1 MKLRFSEKV
10 IGFIINCDLD
20 KLRKLTVQSLAE
32 EFEYNRSYF
41 SIKFKK
47 ETQMLVSEY
56 IKSELLRRA
65 NIYINQED
73 SIPIYEISRRVGFN
87 KYAYFRK
94 LFKKKYGITPGNF
107 HKIKK
112 SNKCGS

>member
-1 MKLRFSEKV
+1 MDI
-10 IGFIINCDLD
+10 IG
-20 KLRKLTVQSLAE
+20 
-32 EFEYNRSYF
+32 SYF

-56 IKSELLRRA
+56 FKSELLRRA
-65 NIYINQED
+65 NILINQED
-73 SIPIYEISRRVGFN
+73 SIPIYEISKRIGFN

-94 LFKKKYGITPGNF
+94 LFKKKYGITPGNL

-112 SNKCGS
+112 SNKFGS